1 MQYLRLDDLSI
12 SMLSNTDSK
21 PVLTSRTVL
30 PGHFDTALA
39 EFSAVANPGRL
50 DVLVSGPTTI
60 VPSAEIPED
69 PEEQALIFN
78 SCFSFNDST
87 PRRVFF
93 DEIPALKSHLFFAVK
108 DNVCNA
114 IIEQFP
120 DAEVRFF
127 SAITPMLRHFS
138 ENYDGATRFR
148 VYLNCRNGF
157 VDAFAFDGR
166 QLAILN
172 SFPVRSVSDAVYYAL
187 AFSKTV
193 GFDVATTPYCIVG
206 DETMATSIVEH
217 LQDFA
222 HNVVRGSLRDDFAA
236 SPLTLNNAIPYDL
249 ALHALCAL

>member
-1 MQYLRLDDLSI
+1 MHYLRIDDLRI
-12 SMLSNTDSK
+12 SLLSHTDSI
-21 PVLTSRTVL
+21 PVFTSRNVL
-30 PGHFDTALA
+30 PGHFDTALTA
-39 EFSAVANPGRL
+39 FSADVSPVRL

-60 VPSAEIPED
+60 VPSAEIPDD
-69 PEEQALIFN
+69 PEEQALLFN
-78 SCFSFNDST
+78 SCFSFSDNT

-114 IIEQFP
+114 IVEQFP
-120 DAEVRFF
+120 DTEVHFI

-138 ENYDGATRFR
+138 ENYDGTTRFR
-148 VYLNCRNGF
+148 VYLNCREGF

-193 GFDVATTPYCIVG
+193 GFEVSTTPYCIVG
-206 DETMATSIVEH
+206 DETMATSIVSH
-217 LQDFA
+217 LRDFA
-222 HNVVRGSLRDDFAA
+222 HNVVLGSLRDDFAA
-236 SPLTLNNAIPYDL
+236 SPLSLNNQIPYDL